1 MEIDFENL
9 PPGRHP
15 SERVIDSCI
24 YRAADHY
31 ELNPLV
37 LKAVRRQEAGK
48 VGMAN
53 RNTDDTYDLGVMQLN
68 TTNLDKILRNF
79 PQISAY
85 DLIYKACVNVFVGA
99 WFLKGRIDRANG
111 DVWRGVGNYHSG
123 TPHLHH
129 AYREKVQ
136 DHYRK
141 IREEYLSAKQSR
153 APQAA
158 SRQAPRRRSNVIG
171 IYQSQ

>member
-1 MEIDFENL
+1 MDIDFENL

-31 ELNPLV
+31 KINPLV

-53 RNTDDTYDLGVMQLN
+53 RNTDGSYDLGVMQIN
-68 TTNLDKILRNF
+68 TINL
-79 PQISAY
+79 PQISRKFPDVSAL
-85 DLIYKACVNVFVGA
+85 DLIYRACVNVFVGA

-123 TPHLHH
+123 TPHLHKI
-129 AYREKVQ
+129 YLDKTQ
-136 DHYRK
+136 DHYRAIQK
-141 IREEYLSAKQSR
+141 EYSTNARKHRATSR
-153 APQAA
+153 RPT
-158 SRQAPRRRSNVIG
+158 VIG
-171 IYQSQ
+171 IYQDN